1 MDPIEPNPGTVL
13 SRFER
18 VLAQPQFEGLKA
30 LLDRLSFERATLPG
44 LVLEEGTFD
53 ALLTRVGY
61 RLTIVRQIHVQDC
74 YGRLGAAGGIKSVL
88 PYYDI
93 PTQRSLPSLVNLD
106 GTVTATPAAAAFFE
120 TLFLELKRQL
130 QAQGQA
136 LL

>member
-1 MDPIEPNPGTVL
+1 MDPIEPNTGTVL

-18 VLAQPQFEGLKA
+18 VLAQPQFEALKA
-30 LLDRLSFERATLPG
+30 LLDRLSLERAGLPG
-44 LVLEEGTFD
+44 LVLKAETFG
-53 ALLTRVGY
+53 ALLTRLGY

-74 YGRLGAAGGIKSVL
+74 YGRVGSAGGIKAVL

-106 GTVTATPAAAAFFE
+106 GTVTATAGSATFFE

-130 QAQGQA
+130 QAEP
-136 LL
+136 